1 MSLLPF
7 HIVTKMYTGNDNAF
21 YNEAAQRRIASYF
34 NMTQEPQ
41 PVEVVAGDVR
51 SRSSSGSALTQT
63 WDQATST
70 GGNLDTFVPNTVRGG
85 HAVSL
90 VGYTAAGRFIVRN
103 SWGTG
108 WGDKGF
114 AYASP
119 AYIAAA
125 FFNESYGV
133 TV

>member
-1 MSLLPF
+1 M
-7 HIVTKMYTGNDNAF
+7 
-21 YNEAAQRRIASYF
+21 
-34 NMTQEPQ
+34 
-41 PVEVVAGDVR
+41 EVVAGI
-51 SRSSSGSALTQT
+51 SRTDPGWRVGGRYVGQRK
-63 WDQATST
+63 ATK
-70 GGNLDTFVPNTVRGG
+70 GNLDKFQPGTVRGG
-85 HAVSL
+85 HAIAV
-90 VGYTAAGRFIVRN
+90 VGYLANGRFIIRN

-114 AYASP
+114 GYASP